1 MVPISVLTYS
11 YMPKKK
17 HTKSGGTVPLRQTS
31 ERIRV
36 KWPISRYAYLRSV
49 LPVVGNHPVMRL
61 PPKIA
66 SVLLQKHLYYTLYIN
81 IMYVLVVVLKLKFKI
96 VKYIVFSPVDW
107 SLVVVDS
114 LPRPVEFCSPEH

>member
-11 YMPKKK
+11 YMPKKT

-49 LPVVGNHPVMRL
+49 LPVVGNHPVMSL

-66 SVLLQKHLYYTLYIN
+66 SVLLQNNFVNATVEDIRPIRTFTLIS
-81 IMYVLVVVLKLKFKI
+81 KF
-96 VKYIVFSPVDW
+96 Y
-107 SLVVVDS
+107 
-114 LPRPVEFCSPEH
+114 